1 MDSEAVGQQG
11 NGAVTGDKNKRSSR
25 ASKLWDGGVR
35 ECETVRQQGSGMAM
49 WRRVQ
54 KGSWYEHS
62 GEKYMKK
69 GIRKAKHFKEKG
81 RERKVEMKLK
91 DTVLFSEF

>member
-1 MDSEAVGQQG
+1 
-11 NGAVTGDKNKRSSR
+11 
-25 ASKLWDGGVR
+25 
-35 ECETVRQQGSGMAM
+35 MAM

-54 KGSWYEHS
+54 KGSRYEHS
-62 GEKYMKK
+62 GEKHMKK
-69 GIRKAKHFKEKG
+69 GIRKAEHFIEKG